1 MNAVYHSVSP
11 TAEVL
16 AIGHGAK
23 LVLMST
29 RWDNELQ
36 NHKYTVTWKGD
47 LENPN
52 DIVTSIICLP
62 IVGASSSSAADW
74 SCIAV
79 GLATGIVQFYTDF
92 GLEIYA
98 QQWHNEPVQCI
109 RAQSGRKITEELHI
123 MYGTCVC
130 IVQGT
135 HLFQTLRST
144 KHHHQ
149 RSKASATVDLSQESV
164 PCRKWSYGGKGI
176 VINDASVVGAK
187 KTCAFEHLL
196 TASMEG
202 GFYAKYKSA
211 PPQNSLIVAIGS
223 KPFVGFHWAKEGF
236 VQPVLADVAR
246 AVASKLKSALPT
258 WLTGPQTPAADVPPP
273 PIPAEPMTLRFGL
286 CDIQRTG
293 LSVWVAPGN
302 QLAAVADNLG
312 RVILVDCHR
321 CIAVRVWK
329 GYRDAQCS
337 FIKATEKT
345 SSSSSSKSS
354 SATTTTSDSTD
365 RRHALFLVI
374 FAPRRSCLE
383 IWSLQRGPKVAA
395 FSASKHGQLIYN
407 SHSLMGWNGTSKI
420 KYSTSSC
427 MFFDPSDSSLKE
439 ITVPFHCALTDSN
452 SKTAKDLHLLRR
464 LKSALK
470 SGDDDGPTD
479 SSSESTRLEDIA
491 TLCRSFQ
498 TDDIRLQCIEM
509 LVKNNRVKPHVL
521 KVVLDVF
528 QEHLME
534 HSTSMD
540 TTAGSLDI
548 TEDVTHIVQHN
559 YFTILLANYSRLVEF
574 YMYVTANGK
583 QMKIEL
589 EDATADNLS
598 LSEDE
603 VDNLQRLIDLLVLER
618 NDGGIHSP
626 KVTFHENVVSNNFVD
641 YLAAFNCSAD
651 DGVRIKDDYGQ
662 VAAIGQMIFETF
674 LERGRG
680 MDRWLDMAKSSS
692 ILSDD
697 LLRLF
702 LSHWLQKPFL
712 YTKM

>member
-1 MNAVYHSVSP
+1 MSP

-16 AIGHGAK
+16 AIAHGAK
-23 LVLMST
+23 MVLMST

-36 NHKYTVTWKGD
+36 NHKYSVTWKGD
-47 LENPN
+47 LVNPN

-74 SCIAV
+74 TCIAV

-98 QQWHNEPVQCI
+98 QQWHNEPLQCI
-109 RAQSGRKITEELHI
+109 RAQSGRKITEELHL

-135 HLFQTLRST
+135 HLFQTLRSM

-149 RSKASATVDLSQESV
+149 RSKASAADDLSQQPEPV
-164 PCRKWSYGGKGI
+164 PCRKWSYGGKGV
-176 VINDASVVGAK
+176 VINDASVVGAQK
-187 KTCAFEHLL
+187 MCAFDHLL
-196 TASMEG
+196 TAGMEG

-211 PPQNSLIVAIGS
+211 PPQNSLIVAVGS

-258 WLTGPQTPAADVPPP
+258 WLMGPQTPAADVPPP
-273 PIPAEPMTLRFGL
+273 PTPAEPMTLRFGL
-286 CDIQRTG
+286 CDLQRTG

-302 QLAAVADNLG
+302 RLAAVADNLG

-337 FIKATEKT
+337 FIKATEKLA
-345 SSSSSSKSS
+345 SSKSS
-354 SATTTTSDSTD
+354 PAANTNSTD

-383 IWSLQRGPKVAA
+383 IWCLQRGPKVAA

-420 KYSTSSC
+420 KYSANSC
-427 MFFDPSDSSLKE
+427 MFFDPGDSSLKE

-470 SGDDDGPTD
+470 SDDDTLID
-479 SSSESTRLEDIA
+479 ANESTRLDDIA
-491 TLCRSFQ
+491 TLCRGFQ

-509 LVKNNRVKPHVL
+509 LVKNNRVKPPVL

-528 QEHLME
+528 QEHTTMDRSASLDMTG
-534 HSTSMD
+534 TSS
-540 TTAGSLDI
+540 AGSLDMA
-548 TEDVTHIVQHN
+548 EDVTQLVQHN
-559 YFTILLANYSRLVEF
+559 YFTILLANYSRLVTF
-574 YMYVTANGK
+574 YMYVTANDK
-583 QMKIEL
+583 RLKIDP
-589 EDATADNLS
+589 EDGTADNVS

-618 NDGGIHSP
+618 NSSGGSGGIHSP

-641 YLAAFNCSAD
+641 FLAAFNCSAD
-651 DGVRIKDDYGQ
+651 DGIRAKDDYGQ
-662 VAAIGQMIFETF
+662 LAAIGQMMFEMF
-674 LERGRG
+674 LERGRPL
-680 MDRWLDMAKSSS
+680 DDWLDMAKESSL
-692 ILSDD
+692 LSDD
-697 LLRLF
+697 FLRLF
-702 LSHWLQKPFL
+702 LSYWLQKPFL